1 MYVPDCV
8 DGDQPRSSVFNLTG
22 GCYLWQ
28 FTIKD
33 GDLSTNSPLYDVAD
47 NVGKVYNKKGDYSS
61 LAVPEYSHHKL
72 TVMVYAG
79 NSELDL
85 YYTKVGKAFAQFQPT
100 IDDGEFDA
108 LVQETRIVG
117 PLSDTRSI
125 ESIKID
131 DNAGGSSSTL
141 SVTTKIDHGYF
152 VGQYVAVLN
161 SGLSNEINGTW
172 KVTSIDSTNAKL
184 FTYQIPT
191 NAAGLGLVSGATYTA
206 SAGQLGSGAVIQAE
220 IDSVESA
227 SPYVFNCSIRSTW
240 GICGMWAD
248 GSKVTGFKSMV
259 VAQYTGVSLQ
269 KDDRAF
275 IRYDRFNNTWN
286 QASLTDAFATVPYHT
301 KGDAFWKDDWRNFHI
316 RCSDDAFIQ
325 AVSVFAVGYHN
336 HFLLESGGDMSITN
350 SNSNFGNTSLHSKGF
365 KGFAFNQDKGGYIDA
380 IIPPK
385 VVNTSATAIEKMQ
398 YYTLDI
404 EKANDQVN
412 HTKLYLA
419 GDENQNPASRPAV
432 NIGGYRLGAK
442 SGEQLYVNLQ
452 SPSAGGKQRYH
463 AELSPSGWTTY
474 LSLIHI

>member
-1 MYVPDCV
+1 MTKAVSNQLYEKDLVVTQGPAIAGTQGAPDIDYGLSGNPQACSDVQSNIITLTNILTSTISAGNLNNLATVQVTGTVPIFNYNTALEEWQDNSILDLSNPDNVLYKFNSSLGGAIVPRGCSLIGYDLRRTIVRPLYVPDCV

-152 VGQYVAVLN
+152 VGQYVAVSYTHLT
-161 SGLSNEINGTW
+161 LP
-172 KVTSIDSTNAKL
+172 TSD
-184 FTYQIPT
+184 
-191 NAAGLGLVSGATYTA
+191 LV
-206 SAGQLGSGAVIQAE
+206 
-220 IDSVESA
+220 
-227 SPYVFNCSIRSTW
+227 
-240 GICGMWAD
+240 
-248 GSKVTGFKSMV
+248 
-259 VAQYTGVSLQ
+259 
-269 KDDRAF
+269 
-275 IRYDRFNNTWN
+275 
-286 QASLTDAFATVPYHT
+286 
-301 KGDAFWKDDWRNFHI
+301 
-316 RCSDDAFIQ
+316 
-325 AVSVFAVGYHN
+325 
-336 HFLLESGGDMSITN
+336 
-350 SNSNFGNTSLHSKGF
+350 
-365 KGFAFNQDKGGYIDA
+365 
-380 IIPPK
+380 
-385 VVNTSATAIEKMQ
+385 
-398 YYTLDI
+398 
-404 EKANDQVN
+404 
-412 HTKLYLA
+412 
-419 GDENQNPASRPAV
+419 
-432 NIGGYRLGAK
+432 
-442 SGEQLYVNLQ
+442 
-452 SPSAGGKQRYH
+452 
-463 AELSPSGWTTY
+463 
-474 LSLIHI
+474 